1 LLYGWWYYRYSRYYF
16 NDVSV
21 ISLWQKLIWTDAI
34 TDTAYLDNR
43 SYDVLQLTAWIPM
56 MNATTETGCMQVRL
70 LFLSGWAQS
79 SSRLPKIL
87 KIQGSSSA
95 SHFFT
100 SAEMWQIL
108 WLQIVGLNCLGY
120 EVSMYQY
127 VCVCV
132 CVCVCG
138 SWWGMVTRLGWLL
151 YISAVLMALGML
163 CSVKMRCATLLVCI
177 VFHLTVISNM
187 WFRLAAKYPVW
198 AQEHRRVSPPRFL
211 AELKVKGN

>member
-132 CVCVCG
+132 CVCVVVGEVWSQDWADCCTSVLCWWHLVCYAQWRWDAQH
-138 SWWGMVTRLGWLL
+138 SWYASCFIWLL
-151 YISAVLMALGML
+151 FQICGLDLQQNIPCGLRS
-163 CSVKMRCATLLVCI
+163 I
-177 VFHLTVISNM
+177 V
-187 WFRLAAKYPVW
+187 
-198 AQEHRRVSPPRFL
+198 E
-211 AELKVKGN
+211 